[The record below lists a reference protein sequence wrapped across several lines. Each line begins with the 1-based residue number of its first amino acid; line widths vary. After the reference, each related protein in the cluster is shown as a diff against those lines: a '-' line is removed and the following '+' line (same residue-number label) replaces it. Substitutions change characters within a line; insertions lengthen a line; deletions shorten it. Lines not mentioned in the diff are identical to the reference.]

1 MKNPLRSVALLC
13 LLLVASCGSQ
23 PSRLAKSPVQPLL
36 ILVSVDGMH
45 PDYLQRGL
53 TPTLQDLADRGVRAE
68 SMRPSFPTLTF
79 PNHYTLVTGLRPDRN
94 GIVNNTMEDARIPDQ
109 RFSLSNREAVMDAR
123 WWDQAVPLWTSLRRS
138 GQQAATMFWP
148 GSEAPIHGHHPDYWH
163 PFDAK
168 MSTDARVDS
177 VLGWLDLPAAK
188 RPRLMTLYFEGVDSA
203 GHRYGPDSEQVN
215 TELKVVDAAIA
226 RLLEGLD
233 KRSLRESVNL
243 VIVSDHGMAATS
255 PERVVY
261 MDDLLPADAARVV
274 VYGVLTAIEPKAGHS
289 QQIEAILLTEH
300 DNMRC
305 WRKSEV
311 PARLHY
317 GSNPRIPSLL
327 CLANDGW
334 TISSHDYV
342 DKAVANSRFSLGQH
356 GYDNEDPSMRA
367 LFIAYGPS
375 FRRGLVVPEFDNVDV
390 YPLLARLLAIPEEA
404 NDGDY
409 RNVSGFLNTSL
420 PSPAKSPTSAKESA
434 VTR

>member
-1 MKNPLRSVALLC
+1 MKNPLRSVVLLC
-13 LLLVASCGSQ
+13 LLFLSACASHS
-23 PSRLAKSPVQPLL
+23 SRLAKSPVQPLL

-233 KRSLRESVNL
+233 KRSPN
-243 VIVSDHGMAATS
+243 GK
-255 PERVVY
+255 
-261 MDDLLPADAARVV
+261 
-274 VYGVLTAIEPKAGHS
+274 G
-289 QQIEAILLTEH
+289 
-300 DNMRC
+300 
-305 WRKSEV
+305 SE
-311 PARLHY
+311 
-317 GSNPRIPSLL
+317 
-327 CLANDGW
+327 
-334 TISSHDYV
+334 
-342 DKAVANSRFSLGQH
+342 
-356 GYDNEDPSMRA
+356 
-367 LFIAYGPS
+367 
-375 FRRGLVVPEFDNVDV
+375 
-390 YPLLARLLAIPEEA
+390 
-404 NDGDY
+404 
-409 RNVSGFLNTSL
+409 
-420 PSPAKSPTSAKESA
+420 
-434 VTR
+434 